1 MLMTVVTKYQPKMMN
16 NGNGNDDEE
25 TVTMT
30 KIGEVLHFTLVKAQ
44 IFEIFLDKN
53 IMIRIAQNAI

>member
-1 MLMTVVTKYQPKMMN
+1 MN

-44 IFEIFLDKN
+44 IFENFLDKN
-53 IMIRIAQNAI
+53 IMIRMAQNAIYTNG